1 MFGFCE
7 LCFGIL
13 GTFFSESKNLNSH
26 ERIFL
31 SKLTVFQCKKV
42 KQGDSL
48 SVVTSPGVLVQLKE
62 VHDTFR
68 DYVRP
73 T

>member
-1 MFGFCE
+1 M
-7 LCFGIL
+7 

-62 VHDTFR
+62 VHDMFR